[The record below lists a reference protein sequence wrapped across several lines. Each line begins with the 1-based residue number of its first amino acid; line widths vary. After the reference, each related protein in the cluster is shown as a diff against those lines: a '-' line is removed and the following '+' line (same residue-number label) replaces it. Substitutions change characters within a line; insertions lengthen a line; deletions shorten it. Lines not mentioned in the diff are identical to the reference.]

1 MGLANLVAR
10 TSIAPRNA
18 PASAPD
24 LRKKQGCKADLMKRA
39 ALGIDREQ
47 LELAERLVRESEAHP
62 HDNRSRERREPRGLP

>member
-1 MGLANLVAR
+1 
-10 TSIAPRNA
+10 
-18 PASAPD
+18 
-24 LRKKQGCKADLMKRA
+24 LMKRA